1 MSGNFSNRRVD
12 TIRKIAPVWA
22 LLLPLFCLPLTTQAT
37 TGGWNVD
44 GEHGELH
51 VTGYLTEA
59 ACRLD
64 MVSEFQEVEL
74 GNTPTTDLVQPG
86 GEGKPVP
93 FQIRLRDCLRTQS
106 QQRDSR
112 TGNLIW
118 SANQPVVS
126 IAFLAPAD
134 ADNPALVRVNG
145 VSVSGV
151 GLKLMDDRFRTQRLG
166 NWNTPR
172 FLDPG
177 QDELTY
183 YAAPTRTSAPLAAG
197 SYQATVNFALNYQ

>member
-12 TIRKIAPVWA
+12 SVRQMVPAMV
-22 LLLPLFCLPLTTQAT
+22 LSLPLLCLPLTAQAAT
-37 TGGWNVD
+37 DGWNVD
-44 GEHGELH
+44 GEHGLLH
-51 VTGYLTEA
+51 VTGYLTES

-74 GNTPTTDLVQPG
+74 GNTPLRDLAQPG
-86 GEGKPVP
+86 GEGKPVA
-93 FQIRLRDCLRTQS
+93 FQIRLHDCLRTQS
-106 QQRDSR
+106 NQRNSR
-112 TGNLIW
+112 TGNLVW

-126 IAFLAPAD
+126 VAFLAPAD

-151 GLKLMDDRFRTQRLG
+151 GLKLMDDSYKVQRLG
-166 NWNTPR
+166 NWNAPR

-183 YAAPTRTSAPLAAG
+183 YAAPVRTNASLAAG
-197 SYQATVNFALNYQ
+197 EYQATVNFALNYE